1 MIEDE
6 DNEEE
11 ILKKGITF
19 KSALKNI
26 FIIII
31 IMLGAYFMYLGFS
44 PNQWFYIIIGI
55 SLLCIGTTIM
65 QVQKELPEPLRQTL
79 TILSCVLCGLIKVRN
94 YETGDFI
101 FNKTSENCDKCSGKF
116 EVKQIYSVKLKKPT
130 TVETKKKEES
140 KKKPD

>member
-31 IMLGAYFMYLGFS
+31 IMLGAYFMYVGFS
-44 PNQWFYIIIGI
+44 PNQWFFLIIGI
-55 SLLCIGTTIM
+55 SFLCIGTTIM
-65 QVQKELPEPLRQTL
+65 QVQKEPPEPMRQTL

-94 YETGDFI
+94 YEAGDFI
-101 FNKTSENCDKCSGKF
+101 FNKTSENCDKCKGKF
-116 EVKQIYSVKLKKPT
+116 EIKQIYSVKLKKPT
-130 TVETKKKEES
+130 IETKKKEES

>member
-94 YETGDFI
+94 YEAGDFI
-101 FNKTSENCDKCSGKF
+101 FNKTSENCDKCNNGKF
-116 EVKQIYSVKLKKPT
+116 EIKQIYSVKLKKPT
-130 TVETKKKEES
+130 IETKKKEEP

>member
-79 TILSCVLCGLIKVRN
+79 TILSCILCGLIKVRN

-101 FNKTSENCDKCSGKF
+101 FNKTSESCDKCSGGKF
-116 EVKQIYSVKLKKPT
+116 EIKQIYSVKLKKPT
-130 TVETKKKEES
+130 IETRKKE
-140 KKKPD
+140 